1 MKMTKYLSVVTKV
14 LLPVLLLSVFVSTA
28 AAQGGIVNKALP
40 GELGGNAGNGVAG
53 AENGYLFALYFVRIW
68 NSLNAIGAMLV
79 IYFFILGAFDWLTS
93 AGDKGKL
100 ESARNKMLN
109 AVIGIIILVSLYTII
124 GFISDLFFGTEFNI
138 LAPTFIDNTVN

>member
-1 MKMTKYLSVVTKV
+1 MKITKYLSAVSKV

-28 AAQGGIVNKALP
+28 AAQGGITNP
-40 GELGGNAGNGVAG
+40 GVPGPLGGNSAGGVAD
-53 AENGYLFALYFVRIW
+53 AERGYTFALYFVYIW
-68 NSLNAIGAMLV
+68 NSLNAVGAMLV

-93 AGDKGKL
+93 AGEKGKL
-100 ESARNKMLN
+100 ESARNKMVN

-138 LAPTFIDNTVN
+138 LSPAFIDNTQI